1 MMTKPVKQLLY
12 WTPRVLSILVVIY
25 ACKNVPDSVRADMG
39 FWDAVPAAL
48 SHLIPAFVLAAV
60 LALSWRREW
69 IAGALF
75 IVIAVLREAK
85 DWSQSRHDHLW
96 LVLLA
101 LLIGVLFLLNW
112 KYRKEIRSKA

>member
-1 MMTKPVKQLLY
+1 MTKPVKQLLY

-25 ACKNVPDSVRADMG
+25 ACKNVPDYVRAGMG
-39 FWDAVPAAL
+39 FWDAVPAVL
-48 SHLIPAFVLAAV
+48 SHLIPALILAAV

-69 IAGALF
+69 IVGALF

-112 KYRKEIRSKA
+112 KYRAEIRPNA